1 MSLLFS
7 GLLALATLLLLAWPG
22 LRRTPGPDGEKTDA
36 AQPAGSAGI
45 SNTCRR

>member
-1 MSLLFS
+1 MPLLFS

-22 LRRTPGPDGEKTDA
+22 LKRTPSPDGEKSDG